1 MGDDMSF
8 DVGAVDLSKLSFKE
22 VDEEDE
28 EVMQKQ
34 QKLETQRLANDL
46 FGEEDEDVNDYD
58 QKYQSDLGDRIM
70 IDDDTINEIKL
81 HDEKKEK
88 HKAEQEADKQ
98 HIEQQRVV
106 MQTQQKLETQRL
118 AMLQKKTLENEKY
131 VKYCKKYLYE
141 MSQTKRFTIK
151 KVNEMIKLFT
161 KISLKNPEKVVD
173 AMLEASNNSIT
184 ANDFREWVGFG
195 AKTITPGIS
204 TPMAIQ
210 ANSKENKKYKAYGR
224 KALHKIMHQLG
235 EVKLRKLLSKMVELN
250 SSDVLEREQV
260 YNFFIKIQL
269 KEARLVLNSLC
280 DGEMAGGIPLDV
292 FMSWCGI
299 EK

>member
-1 MGDDMSF
+1 MS
-8 DVGAVDLSKLSFKE
+8 
-22 VDEEDE
+22 
-28 EVMQKQ
+28 
-34 QKLETQRLANDL
+34 
-46 FGEEDEDVNDYD
+46 
-58 QKYQSDLGDRIM
+58 
-70 IDDDTINEIKL
+70 
-81 HDEKKEK
+81 
-88 HKAEQEADKQ
+88 
-98 HIEQQRVV
+98 
-106 MQTQQKLETQRL
+106 
-118 AMLQKKTLENEKY
+118 QKKK
-131 VKYCKKYLYE
+131 
-141 MSQTKRFTIK
+141 FTIK
-151 KVNEMIKLFT
+151 KVNDMIKFMLSKDGITFDRRKMIKLFT

-195 AKTITPGIS
+195 VKTITLGIS
-204 TPMAIQ
+204 TP
-210 ANSKENKKYKAYGR
+210 KENKKYKAYGL

-235 EVKLRKLLSKMVELN
+235 EVKLRKLLSKMVEVN